1 MPTKKQPLL
10 LPFFEQSITKSYHHG
25 IAKKYDKRL
34 NRDTNRYFALK
45 IIATDEKGVYF
56 EAWSGESSNTSVN
69 RYHGSTYVDLTNV
82 TSIVEAQMIACK
94 QLPDYF
100 NKEDYVA

>member
-10 LPFFEQSITKSYHHG
+10 LPFFEQSLTKTYGSG
-25 IAKKYDKRL
+25 FAKKHDKRL
-34 NRDTNRYFALK
+34 QRQDSRFFDLK
-45 IIATDEKGVYF
+45 VIATDEQGVYF
-56 EAWSGESSNTSVN
+56 EAWSREAPNTATN

-82 TSIVEAQMIACK
+82 TAIVEAQMIACK

-100 NKEDYVA
+100 NEEDYVA